1 MVHGPDCLRSMPV
14 LDKFSRTP
22 DGKVLRLAE
31 MTMTIK
37 VGDKLPAATF
47 KVKTADGVKDMT
59 TDEVFAGKKVV
70 LFAVPG
76 AFTPTCNLNHLP
88 GYLEHRDAILAKG
101 VDQIAVVSVN
111 DPFVMGA
118 WAQSTGGQDKIL
130 FLADGS
136 ALFTKAAGLELD
148 ATGGGLGI
156 RSKRYSAIVDNG
168 VVTVLNVEEQAGQ
181 AVTSS
186 ASALL
191 EQL

>member
-1 MVHGPDCLRSMPV
+1 
-14 LDKFSRTP
+14 
-22 DGKVLRLAE
+22 
-31 MTMTIK
+31 MTIK

-47 KVKTADGVKDMT
+47 KVKTADGVKEVT

-88 GYLEHRDAILAKG
+88 GYLDNRDTILSKG
-101 VDQIAVVSVN
+101 VDEIVVVSVN

-118 WAQSTGGQDKIL
+118 WAQSTGSEGKIT

-136 ALFTKAAGLELD
+136 AIFTKEIGLELD
-148 ATGGGLGI
+148 ATAGGLGI
-156 RSKRYSAIVDNG
+156 RSKRYSAIVEDG
-168 VVTVLNVEEQAGQ
+168 VVKTLNIEEQAGQ
-181 AVTSS
+181 AVTSG
-186 ASALL
+186 AATLL

>member
-1 MVHGPDCLRSMPV
+1 
-14 LDKFSRTP
+14 
-22 DGKVLRLAE
+22 
-31 MTMTIK
+31 MTIK

-47 KVKTADGVKDMT
+47 KVKTADGVKEVT

-88 GYLEHRDAILAKG
+88 GYLDNRDTILSKG
-101 VDQIAVVSVN
+101 VDEIVVVSVN

-118 WAQSTGGQDKIL
+118 WAQSTGGEGKIT

-136 ALFTKAAGLELD
+136 AIFTKEIGLELD
-148 ATGGGLGI
+148 ATAGGLGI
-156 RSKRYSAIVDNG
+156 RSKRYSAIVEDG
-168 VVTVLNVEEQAGQ
+168 VVKTLNIEEQAGQ
-181 AVTSS
+181 AVTSG
-186 ASALL
+186 AATLL